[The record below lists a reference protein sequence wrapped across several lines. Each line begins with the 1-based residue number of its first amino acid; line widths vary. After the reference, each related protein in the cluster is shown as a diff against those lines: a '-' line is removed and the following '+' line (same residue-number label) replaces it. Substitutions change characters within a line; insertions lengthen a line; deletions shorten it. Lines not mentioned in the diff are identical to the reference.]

1 MKLIDVDAELA
12 RLDREIEKSALEA
25 KKLSG
30 KLGNAR
36 FVDNAPEEV
45 VAKER
50 QKLSDVESTLAQ
62 LQEKRAA
69 IADMA

>member
-1 MKLIDVDAELA
+1 VDAELA
-12 RLDREIEKSALEA
+12 RLDREIDKNALEA
-25 KKLSG
+25 KKLTG
-30 KLGNAR
+30 KLGNAK
-36 FVDNAPEEV
+36 FVDNAPAEV

-50 QKLSDVESTLAQ
+50 QKLSDFESSLTQ